1 MDTLQ
6 KHLGFTKGGE
16 NYTISYTDVRDL
28 IHCLVDY
35 ADDPRYNLDLMDV
48 FILVHRIAC
57 MHTRSGQSKKPSA
70 ER

>member
-6 KHLGFTKGGE
+6 KRLGFTKGSE
-16 NYTISYTDVRDL
+16 RYDIAYSDVKDL

-48 FILVHRIAC
+48 FVLVHRIAY
-57 MHTRSGQSKKPSA
+57 MHTRSGQKK
-70 ER
+70 